1 MLSVSGFLAWTK
13 TAGPGDAI
21 TYHEGLLSED
31 RTSGPSPLPEKARA
45 ELHRLAGRAMGMAV
59 SGELLLVQR
68 RIEPG
73 RIAYIAIK
81 PKDPQPRRTWL

>member
-1 MLSVSGFLAWTK
+1 MLSVAAFLAWAK
-13 TAGPGDAI
+13 TADPGDAI

-31 RTSGPSPLPEKARA
+31 RTAGPSHLPEKARA
-45 ELHRLAGRAMGMAV
+45 ELHRVAGRAMGMAI
-59 SGELLLVQR
+59 SGEVLLVQR

-81 PKDPQPRRTWL
+81 PKDIQPRRTWS

>member
-1 MLSVSGFLAWTK
+1 MLTAAAFMAWAK
-13 TAGPGDAI
+13 NAGPGDTI

-45 ELHRLAGRAMGMAV
+45 ELHRMAGQVMGLAV
-59 SGELLLVQR
+59 SGEVLLVQR
-68 RIEPG
+68 RLEPG

-81 PKDPQPRRTWL
+81 PKDIQPRRTWS